1 MPEEELTYEELKLE
15 TIAAATF
22 GRVHR
27 YMDRFTPRLRCVPK
41 RSQKVVLD
49 IGGTSVRLFKVEQI
63 VCSVSYLHDGAWLDV
78 YSPNIRFP
86 TNETEATLERATL
99 HDSVAV
105 RLLIDDLPILTMLP
119 QDYVDLYNDEG
130 RVPVLPIY
138 FNHVFVRIFGI
149 CLEADTSWSSYAA
162 E

>member
-1 MPEEELTYEELKLE
+1 MPVEEWMLNEFKLE

-22 GRVHR
+22 GRMNH

-41 RSQKVVLD
+41 RRQKVVLD
-49 IGGTSVRLFKVEQI
+49 IGGTLVRLFKVEQI
-63 VCSVSYLHDGAWLDV
+63 VCSASSLHEGAWLDV

-86 TNETEATLERATL
+86 ANETEATLERATL
-99 HDSVAV
+99 HDSVVV

-119 QDYVDLYNDEG
+119 QDHIDLYNDEG

-138 FNHVFVRIFGI
+138 FDHVFVRIFGI
-149 CLEADTSWSSYAA
+149 CLESDT
-162 E
+162 